1 MPWARFD
8 DRYPSNRK
16 VRPLSD
22 AAFRLDVSAVCW
34 CNENLTD
41 GHIRLDEL
49 TLTADIKKH
58 AQAAEELVLRGRW
71 DKVEGGW
78 QIHDFLVY
86 NPSRDQVL
94 ADRAK
99 AAERQRRAREASKA
113 RRDAARD
120 TALDIELSHG
130 GSNGAVTKES
140 RRD

>member
-34 CNENLTD
+34 SNENLTD
-41 GHIRLDEL
+41 GVIARDEL
-49 TLTADIKKH
+49 TLVADIRHH
-58 AQAAEELVLRGRW
+58 AKAAEELVLRGRW
-71 DKVEGGW
+71 DKTEGGW

-99 AAERQRRAREASKA
+99 AAERQRKAREAAKA
-113 RRDAARD
+113 KRDAARD
-120 TALDIELSHG
+120 LALDIEVGH
-130 GSNGAVTKES
+130 T
-140 RRD
+140 

>member
-34 CNENLTD
+34 SNENLTD
-41 GHIRLDEL
+41 GVIRSDEL
-49 TLTADIKKH
+49 TLCADIRNHPK
-58 AQAAEELVLRGRW
+58 AAEELVLRGRW
-71 DKVEGGW
+71 IKVEGGW
-78 QIHDFLVY
+78 EIHDFLVY

-94 ADRAK
+94 AERAK
-99 AAERQRRAREASKA
+99 AAERQRRAREAAKA

-120 TALDIELSHG
+120 AALDIELGHAE
-130 GSNGAVTKES
+130 SNGSSHEEVTP
-140 RRD
+140 

>member
-34 CNENLTD
+34 SNENLTD
-41 GHIRLDEL
+41 GRIRGDEL
-49 TLTADIKKH
+49 TLVADIRNHPK
-58 AQAAEELVLRGRW
+58 AAEELVLRGRW
-71 DKVEGGW
+71 LKTEDGW
-78 QIHDFLVY
+78 EIHDFLVY

-113 RRDAARD
+113 KRDAARD
-120 TALDIELSHG
+120 AALDIEIGHAGSNGSSHG
-130 GSNGAVTKES
+130 GVTS
-140 RRD
+140 

>member
-41 GHIRLDEL
+41 GRIKQDEL
-49 TLTADIKKH
+49 ALVADIRKY
-58 AQAAEELVLRGRW
+58 AEAAAELVKRGRW
-71 DKVEGGW
+71 IQQDDGW
-78 QIHDFLVY
+78 LIHDFLRY
-86 NPSRDQVL
+86 NPTRAQVL
-94 ADRAK
+94 ADREK
-99 AAERQRRAREASKA
+99 AAERQRKAREAAKA

-120 TALDIELSHG
+120 AALDIELGNASSD
-130 GSNGAVTKES
+130 GSSTEEVTT
-140 RRD
+140 